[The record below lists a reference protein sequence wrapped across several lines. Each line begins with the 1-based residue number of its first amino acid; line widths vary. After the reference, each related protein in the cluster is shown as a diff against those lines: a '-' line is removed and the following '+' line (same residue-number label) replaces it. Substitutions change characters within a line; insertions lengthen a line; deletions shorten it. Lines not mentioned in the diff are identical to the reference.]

1 MKSFPRF
8 SVIAAIVATIALA
21 GCKDD
26 VYEPGKIRPIPPAEN
41 PFGEDFK
48 APDGF
53 DWSMDVSIKLSVEV
67 DDEFTGK
74 YDYLIE
80 VFTAHPLNNA
90 SIIPIAAGYA
100 NSDQKY
106 TAEINLSKSV
116 TRLYIRKTDPKQR
129 SSIYEYTVPQNGGT
143 LNCKLFY
150 TAATTRAT
158 IGTSGWD
165 IVNPKIKEYG
175 EEQATDIS
183 DMTEKYEF
191 VANDQLKDGSVYIIK
206 KGETFNK
213 NLTNYTS
220 SQSAIVI
227 VKGTWNITSQR
238 PQNLNIYVADG
249 GKITGT
255 PQFGDG
261 CTLEVQAG
269 GSVHCTEFDAY
280 PNVPIRNFG
289 SIKVEYKA
297 YFNTGSSLYNAKGAT
312 VEFDGLDMNTGTTLK
327 NFGTMSAKDFEE
339 LNSGGVIYNAE
350 GATFTLNDGIKL
362 NSSQILNHGQMNIV
376 ETLKTNNDP
385 DVIIANYKTGTFIAN
400 KLEGGCIF
408 INDNYVEVN
417 TFDVT
422 NLTAA
427 LLYNNCTFIAKKE
440 FKFAQATIDHG
451 SITGPQ
457 DGNSWSSV
465 AVESYNEGSLTLL
478 NGSIIKATS
487 FTCGTNLKIQADGNS
502 PSMIQAEKIIYSNTT
517 RLKGNLILDI
527 DAEVNAGKQGEW
539 DWIERP
545 QYEKDP
551 SVKTTTPSGTAEE
564 AIETCSGIIYP
575 GNEGSSTP
583 ETPEYPEEVGDAQ
596 GYTYAFEDQW
606 PVYGDYDMNDIVLT
620 IDEIKLSVKKE
631 HGDEYVKEAK
641 IKGRVKAVG
650 ASRTLGIGIQLIGL
664 PSDVKT
670 SQLKQNGETISFEKD
685 NFHPTLIICEDAHR
699 YMDNTQQDNTFI
711 NTEIGGKTDEYKNFD
726 FAIKFAGQDAKPE
739 NFNIN
744 YLDVFIFTKKGAQV
758 PWRREVHLA
767 GYAPTKWGDQS
778 FSGASN
784 DDGEDHFTSHENL
797 AWGIRIPHN
806 EWSWPQELIMITE
819 AYGSFKSWISSG
831 GTSDADWWKNNN
843 IDKDKLYQ

>member
-106 TAEINLSKSV
+106 TDEINLSKSV

-129 SSIYEYTVPQNGGT
+129 SSIYEYAVPQNGGT

-206 KGETFNK
+206 KGETFDK
-213 NLTNYTS
+213 NLTIFQH

-227 VKGTWNITSQR
+227 VKGTWNITST

-255 PQFGDG
+255 PHFGDG
-261 CTLEVQAG
+261 CILEVQAG
-269 GSVHCTEFDAY
+269 GAVECTEFDAATS
-280 PNVPIRNFG
+280 VPIRNFG

-350 GATFTLNDGIKL
+350 GATFTLDDGIKL
-362 NSSQILNHGQMNIV
+362 KSSQILNHGKMDIAGTL
-376 ETLKTNNDP
+376 ETNSSLET
-385 DVIIANYKTGTFIAN
+385 IIANYGTGILIADEI
-400 KLEGGCIF
+400 EGGGIF
-408 INDNYVEVN
+408 INDNYIEAKE
-417 TFDVT
+417 FDMKNHT
-422 NLTAA
+422 DAP
-427 LLYNNCTFIAKKE
+427 LYNNCTIIAKEE
-440 FKFAQATIDHG
+440 FKFTQAVIDHG
-451 SITGPQ
+451 SITGPRNG
-457 DGNSWSSV
+457 DSWSGV
-465 AVESYNEGSLTLL
+465 PVESYSSGRLTLL
-478 NGSIIKATS
+478 NGSIIKATT
-487 FTCGTNLKIQADGNS
+487 FTCGKSLNVNAEGNS
-502 PSMIQAEKIIYSNTT
+502 PSMIQAEKITYSNTT
-517 RLKGNLILDI
+517 LLKGNLILDI
-527 DAEVNAGKQGEW
+527 NAEVNIGSADKPWEA
-539 DWIERP
+539 
-545 QYEKDP
+545 QYQKDP

-650 ASRTLGIGIQLIGL
+650 ASRTLGIGIQLKGL

-744 YLDVFIFTKKGAQV
+744 HLDVFIFSKKGAQV
-758 PWRREVHLA
+758 PYRREVHLA
-767 GYAPTKWGDQS
+767 GYAPTRWGDQS

-784 DDGEDHFTSHENL
+784 DDNSNRFTSHENL
-797 AWGIRIPHN
+797 AWGIRIPYN

>member
-1 MKSFPRF
+1 MKSVPRF

-53 DWSMDVSIKLSVEV
+53 DWSTDISVKLSVEV
-67 DDEFTGK
+67 NDEFTGK

-150 TAATTRAT
+150 TAATTRAA

-227 VKGTWNITSQR
+227 VKGTWNITST

-255 PQFGDG
+255 PHFGAG

-269 GSVHCTEFDAY
+269 GAVECTEFDAT

-312 VEFDGLDMNTGTTLK
+312 VEFDGLDMNAGTTLK

-350 GATFTLNDGIKL
+350 GATFTLDDGIKL
-362 NSSQILNHGQMNIV
+362 KSSQILNHGKMDIAGTL
-376 ETLKTNNDP
+376 ETNSSLET
-385 DVIIANYKTGTFIAN
+385 IIANYGTGILIADEI
-400 KLEGGCIF
+400 EGGGIF
-408 INDNYVEVN
+408 INDNYIEAKE
-417 TFDVT
+417 FDMKNHT
-422 NLTAA
+422 DAP
-427 LLYNNCTFIAKKE
+427 LYNNCTIIAKEE
-440 FKFAQATIDHG
+440 FKFTQAVIDHG
-451 SITGPQ
+451 SITGPRNG
-457 DGNSWSSV
+457 DSWSGV
-465 AVESYNEGSLTLL
+465 PVESYSSGRLTLL
-478 NGSIIKATS
+478 NGSIIKATT
-487 FTCGTNLKIQADGNS
+487 FTCGKSLNVNADGNS
-502 PSMIQAEKIIYSNTT
+502 PSMIQAEKITYSNTT
-517 RLKGNLILDI
+517 LLKGNLILDI
-527 DAEVNAGKQGEW
+527 NAEVNIGSADKPWEA
-539 DWIERP
+539 
-545 QYEKDP
+545 QYQKDP

-650 ASRTLGIGIQLIGL
+650 ASRTLGIGIQLKGL

-744 YLDVFIFTKKGAQV
+744 HLDVFIFSKKGAQV
-758 PWRREVHLA
+758 PCRREVHLA
-767 GYAPTKWGDQS
+767 GYAPTRWGDQS

-784 DDGEDHFTSHENL
+784 DNGKDRFTSHENL
-797 AWGIRIPHN
+797 AWGIRIPYN

-831 GTSDADWWKNNN
+831 GASDADWWKNNN

>member
-53 DWSMDVSIKLSVEV
+53 DWSTDISVKLSVEV
-67 DDEFTGK
+67 NDEFTGK

-116 TRLYIRKTDPKQR
+116 TRLYIRKTDPKLR

-150 TAATTRAT
+150 TAATTRAV
-158 IGTSGWD
+158 IGTSGWER
-165 IVNPKIKEYG
+165 VSTAIKEYS
-175 EEQATDIS
+175 EEQETDIS
-183 DMTEKYEF
+183 NMTESYKF
-191 VANDQLKDGSVYIIK
+191 ATGTKDQLVSGSIYIIK
-206 KGETFNK
+206 KGETFDK
-213 NLTNYTS
+213 NLTNEDK
-220 SQSAIVI
+220 QGGAIVI
-227 VKGTWNITSQR
+227 VKGTWNLTSS
-238 PQNLNIYVADG
+238 PQHLDIYVANG

-255 PQFGDG
+255 PIIADG

-269 GSVHCTEFDAY
+269 GTVDCKTFKTQTDI
-280 PNVPIRNFG
+280 PVRNFG
-289 SIKVEYKA
+289 SIKVDEKTF
-297 YFNTGSSLYNAKGAT
+297 FNSGSSLFNAKGAT
-312 VEFDGLDMNTGTTLK
+312 VVLDDLNMNTGTTFK
-327 NFGTMSAKDFEE
+327 NFGTMSVEEIEDF
-339 LNSGGVIYNAE
+339 NSGVIYNAE
-350 GATFTLNDGIKL
+350 DAIFTLDEDIKV
-362 NSSQILNHGQMNIV
+362 NSCQILNHGEMNLGGTLDTNSDL
-376 ETLKTNNDP
+376 ET
-385 DVIIANYKTGTFIAN
+385 IIANYKTGILIIDEF
-400 KLEGGCIF
+400 EGGCIF

-417 TFDVT
+417 EFDMRNHT
-422 NLTAA
+422 DA
-427 LLYNNCTFIAKKE
+427 LLYNNCTIIAKKE
-440 FKFAQATIDHG
+440 FKFGQATIDHG

-465 AVESYNEGSLTLL
+465 PVESYNEGSLNLL

-487 FTCGTNLKIQADGNS
+487 FTCGTNLKIQAEGNS
-502 PSMIQAEKIIYSNTT
+502 PSMIQAEKITYSNTT

-527 DAEVNAGKQGEW
+527 NAEVNAGKQGEW

-545 QYEKDP
+545 QYEKES

-564 AIETCSGIIYP
+564 AIENCSGIIYP

-784 DDGEDHFTSHENL
+784 DDGKDRFTSHENL
-797 AWGIRIPHN
+797 AWGIRIPYN

>member
-53 DWSMDVSIKLSVEV
+53 DWSTDISVKLSVEV
-67 DDEFTGK
+67 NDEFTGK

-90 SIIPIAAGYA
+90 TIIPIAAGYA

-116 TRLYIRKTDPKQR
+116 TRLYIRKTDPKLR

-150 TAATTRAT
+150 TAATTRAA

-175 EEQATDIS
+175 EEQETDIS
-183 DMTEKYEF
+183 NMTEKYEF
-191 VANDQLKDGSVYIIK
+191 VANTTDQLKDGSVYIIK
-206 KGETFNK
+206 KGETFDK
-213 NLTNYTS
+213 NLTNYTY

-227 VKGTWNITSQR
+227 VKGTWNITST

-255 PQFGDG
+255 PHFGDG

-269 GSVHCTEFDAY
+269 GSVHCTEFDAAT
-280 PNVPIRNFG
+280 NVLIRNFG
-289 SIKVEYKA
+289 SIKIRDKA
-297 YFNTGSSLYNAKGAT
+297 FFNTGSSLYNAEA
-312 VEFDGLDMNTGTTLK
+312 
-327 NFGTMSAKDFEE
+327 
-339 LNSGGVIYNAE
+339 
-350 GATFTLNDGIKL
+350 ATFTLDGEIGVI
-362 NSSQILNHGQMNIV
+362 SCQILNHGQMNIV
-376 ETLKTNNDP
+376 ETLKTNNDT

-451 SITGPQ
+451 SITGLQ

-465 AVESYNEGSLTLL
+465 PVESYNEGSLNLL

-487 FTCGTNLKIQADGNS
+487 FTCGTNLKIQAEGNS
-502 PSMIQAEKIIYSNTT
+502 PSMIQAEKITYSNTT

-564 AIETCSGIIYP
+564 AIENCSGIIYP

-620 IDEIKLSVKKE
+620 IDEIKLSIKKE
-631 HGDEYVKEAK
+631 HRDEYVKEAK

-670 SQLKQNGETISFEKD
+670 SQLIQNGEKISFED
-685 NFHPTLIICEDAHR
+685 GNFHPTLIICEDAHR

-744 YLDVFIFTKKGAQV
+744 HLDVFIFSKKGAQV
-758 PWRREVHLA
+758 PYRREVHLA

-784 DDGEDHFTSHENL
+784 DDGNKHFTSHENL
-797 AWGIRIPHN
+797 AWGIRIPYN

-831 GTSDADWWKNNN
+831 GASDADWWKNNN

>member
-1 MKSFPRF
+1 MKSVPRF

-80 VFTAHPLNNA
+80 VFTAHPLNNT

-213 NLTNYTS
+213 NLTTNQHS
-220 SQSAIVI
+220 RSVIVI

-238 PQNLNIYVADG
+238 PQHLTIYVADG

-255 PQFGDG
+255 PHFDDG

-269 GSVHCTEFDAY
+269 GAVHCTEFDAY

-289 SIKVEYKA
+289 SIKVEDKA
-297 YFNTGSSLYNAKGAT
+297 YFNSGSSLYNAKGAT
-312 VEFDGLDMNTGTTLK
+312 VVIDELDMNTGTTLK
-327 NFGTMSAKDFEE
+327 NFGTMSIEDFEE

-350 GATFTLNDGIKL
+350 GATFTLDDGIKL
-362 NSSQILNHGQMNIV
+362 NSSQILNHGQMNIAGTL
-376 ETLKTNNDP
+376 ETNSNLET
-385 DVIIANYKTGTFIAN
+385 IIANYGTGILIADEI
-400 KLEGGCIF
+400 EGGGIF
-408 INDNYVEVN
+408 INDNYIEAKE
-417 TFDVT
+417 FDMKNHT
-422 NLTAA
+422 DAP
-427 LLYNNCTFIAKKE
+427 LYNNCTIIAKEE
-440 FKFAQATIDHG
+440 FKFTQVVIDHG
-451 SITGPQ
+451 SITGSRNG
-457 DGNSWSSV
+457 DSWSGV
-465 AVESYNEGSLTLL
+465 PVESYNEGSLTLL
-478 NGSIIKATS
+478 NGSIIKATT
-487 FTCGTNLKIQADGNS
+487 FTCGKSLNVNADGNS
-502 PSMIQAEKIIYSNTT
+502 PSMIQAEKITYSNTT
-517 RLKGNLILDI
+517 LLKGNLILDI
-527 DAEVNAGKQGEW
+527 NAEVNAGSADKSGE
-539 DWIERP
+539 P

-606 PVYGDYDMNDIVLT
+606 PIYGDYDMNDIVLT

-670 SQLKQNGETISFEKD
+670 SQLKQNGETISFED
-685 NFHPTLIICEDAHR
+685 ENFHPTLIICEDAHR

-744 YLDVFIFTKKGAQV
+744 HLDVFIFSKKGAQV
-758 PWRREVHLA
+758 PYRREVHLA
-767 GYAPTKWGDQS
+767 GNAPTRWGDQS

-784 DDGEDHFTSHENL
+784 DDNSNRFTSHENL
-797 AWGIRIPHN
+797 AWGIRIPYN
-806 EWSWPQELIMITE
+806 EWSWPQELIIITDVYRDFE
-819 AYGSFKSWISSG
+819 GWVSSG
-831 GTSDADWWKNNN
+831 GASNADWWKNNN
-843 IDKDKLYQ
+843 IDKDKLYHR

>member
-53 DWSMDVSIKLSVEV
+53 DWSTDISVKLSVEV
-67 DDEFTGK
+67 NDEFTGK

-116 TRLYIRKTDPKQR
+116 TRLYIRKTDPKLR

-150 TAATTRAT
+150 TAATTRAA

-165 IVNPKIKEYG
+165 IVNKKIKEYG

-191 VANDQLKDGSVYIIK
+191 ETGTTDQLKDGSVYIIK
-206 KGETFNK
+206 KGETFDK
-213 NLTNYTS
+213 NLTNYTY

-227 VKGTWNITSQR
+227 VKGTWNITST

-255 PQFGDG
+255 PHFGDG

-269 GSVHCTEFDAY
+269 GSVECTEFDAT
-280 PNVPIRNFG
+280 PNVLIRNFG
-289 SIKVEYKA
+289 SIKIRDKA
-297 YFNTGSSLYNAKGAT
+297 FFDTGSSLYNAET
-312 VEFDGLDMNTGTTLK
+312 
-327 NFGTMSAKDFEE
+327 
-339 LNSGGVIYNAE
+339 
-350 GATFTLNDGIKL
+350 ATFTLDGEIGVI
-362 NSSQILNHGQMNIV
+362 SSQILNHGQMNIAGTL
-376 ETLKTNNDP
+376 ETNSSLET
-385 DVIIANYKTGTFIAN
+385 IIANYGTGILIADEI
-400 KLEGGCIF
+400 EGGGIF
-408 INDNYVEVN
+408 INDNYIEAKE
-417 TFDVT
+417 FDMKNHT
-422 NLTAA
+422 DAP
-427 LLYNNCTFIAKKE
+427 LYNNCTIIAKEE
-440 FKFAQATIDHG
+440 FKFTQVVIDHG
-451 SITGPQ
+451 SITGPRNG
-457 DGNSWSSV
+457 DSWSGV
-465 AVESYNEGSLTLL
+465 PIESYDEGSLTLL

-487 FTCGTNLKIQADGNS
+487 FMCGSSLKVQAEGNS
-502 PSMIQAEKIIYSNTT
+502 PSMIQAEKITYKWTT
-517 RLKGNLILDI
+517 QLGGNLILDI
-527 DAEVNAGKQGEW
+527 NAEANAGSADKSGK
-539 DWIERP
+539 P

-650 ASRTLGIGIQLIGL
+650 ASRTLGIGIQLKGL

-797 AWGIRIPHN
+797 AWGIRIPYN

>member
-53 DWSMDVSIKLSVEV
+53 DWSTDISVKLSVEV
-67 DDEFTGK
+67 NDEFTGK

-80 VFTAHPLNNA
+80 VSTAHPLNNA

-116 TRLYIRKTDPKQR
+116 TRLYIRKTDPKLR

-150 TAATTRAT
+150 TAATTRTA

-175 EEQATDIS
+175 EEQETDIS
-183 DMTEKYEF
+183 NMTEKYEF
-191 VANDQLKDGSVYIIK
+191 VANTTDQLKDGSVYIIK

-213 NLTNYTS
+213 NLTTNQHS
-220 SQSAIVI
+220 RSAIVI

-238 PQNLNIYVADG
+238 PQYLTIYVADG

-255 PQFGDG
+255 PHFGDG

-269 GSVHCTEFDAY
+269 GSVECTEFDATT
-280 PNVPIRNFG
+280 NVPIRNFG

-297 YFNTGSSLYNAKGAT
+297 YFNTGSSLYNAEA
-312 VEFDGLDMNTGTTLK
+312 
-327 NFGTMSAKDFEE
+327 AK
-339 LNSGGVIYNAE
+339 
-350 GATFTLNDGIKL
+350 FTLNGEIGVI
-362 NSSQILNHGQMNIV
+362 SSQILNHGQMNIV

-457 DGNSWSSV
+457 DGNSWSGV
-465 AVESYNEGSLTLL
+465 PVESYNEGSLTLL

-487 FTCGTNLKIQADGNS
+487 FKCGSSLNVKAEGNS
-502 PSMIQAEKIIYSNTT
+502 PSMIQAEKITYKWTT
-517 RLKGNLILDI
+517 QLKGNLILDI
-527 DAEVNAGKQGEW
+527 NAEVNAGSADKPWEA
-539 DWIERP
+539 
-545 QYEKDP
+545 QYEKES

-575 GNEGSSTP
+575 GNEGSSIP

-620 IDEIKLSVKKE
+620 IDTIKLSVKKE
-631 HGDEYVKEAK
+631 QHDEYVKEAM

-664 PSDVKT
+664 PSNVKT
-670 SQLKQNGETISFEKD
+670 SQLKQNGETISFED
-685 NFHPTLIICEDAHR
+685 GNFHPTLIICEDAHR

-726 FAIKFAGQDAKPE
+726 FAIKFAGQDAKPG

-744 YLDVFIFTKKGAQV
+744 NLDVFIFSKKGAQV

-784 DDGEDHFTSHENL
+784 DNGKDRFTSHENL
-797 AWGIRIPHN
+797 AWGIRIPYN

-819 AYGSFKSWISSG
+819 AYGSFKSWVSSG
-831 GTSDADWWKNNN
+831 GASDADWWKNNN
-843 IDKDKLYQ
+843 IDKDKLYHR